1 MNRFLLILTRE
12 CRLTRLLVV
21 ALCATHIATA
31 GAAHSDDASADAF
44 NLAALNGDA
53 QIECTT
59 PDGRVELLRP
69 NQPSTA
75 SAALLRDQM
84 LSCPLQEGVTTFVI
98 KLPSTSLLDRFTFVN
113 ENAAAAGE
121 LKISV
126 SNYQLPATSTKWLD
140 VDGNITF
147 SRKRLFNLSLLGVEA
162 RYVKLAFKV
171 ENAGRIGAVGL
182 YGNTP
187 ASAFARMSKES
198 VQFGWTEAVNEDESR
213 KTAGDAGYDYAS
225 IKAKGRVVFVSSGQ
239 RPTSARMIDDSHET
253 SYVFALSDRRP
264 TAIVELAV
272 DEQIYRVSAV
282 YKTRTPGR
290 FDVFLLEDNSKS
302 STDLNYRQPVA
313 SGEDQDG
320 DGIVE
325 IDFDPEGARFIAVRF
340 TPSEAFTATNQ
351 PFELVEVNAYG
362 NLPMAMLDVLE
373 APDVY
378 TEITAATFPGESGP
392 DISTRLGVIAVPPT
406 LSQVSP

>member
-1 MNRFLLILTRE
+1 
-12 CRLTRLLVV
+12 
-21 ALCATHIATA
+21 
-31 GAAHSDDASADAF
+31 
-44 NLAALNGDA
+44 
-53 QIECTT
+53 
-59 PDGRVELLRP
+59 RVELLRP

-84 LSCPLQEGVTTFVI
+84 LSCPLQEGITTFII

-126 SNYQLPATSTKWLD
+126 SNHQLPAASPKWLD

-171 ENAGRIGAVGL
+171 ESGGRIEALSL
-182 YGNTP
+182 YSSTP
-187 ASAFARMSKES
+187 ASAFARASKADLN
-198 VQFGWTEAVNEDESR
+198 FGWSDGVKEEEPR
-213 KTAGDAGYDYAS
+213 KTARESSYDYAS
-225 IKAKGRVVFVSSGQ
+225 LKAKGRVVFVSSGQ
-239 RPTSARMIDDSHET
+239 KPTSARMIDDSTAT
-253 SYVFALSDRRP
+253 SYTFALSDRRP
-264 TAIVELAV
+264 TAIVQLAAA
-272 DEQIYRVSAV
+272 EQIHRVSAI

-290 FDVFLLEDNSKS
+290 FDVYLLEDTSKS

-313 SGEDQDG
+313 SAEDHDG

-340 TPSEAFTATNQ
+340 TPSEAFSASNQ
-351 PFELVEVNAYG
+351 PFELVELNAYG
-362 NLPMAMLDVLE
+362 NLPLAMLDVLE

-378 TEITAATFPGESGP
+378 AEITAATFPGESGP
-392 DISTRLGVIAVPPT
+392 DISTRLGVVAIPPT
-406 LSQVSP
+406 LPPISP